1 MATMNQKILK
11 LRSLEQ
17 RRREMKRLRRD
28 KVTLDAIGKR
38 YGVTRQRVW
47 EILKG

>member
-1 MATMNQKILK
+1 MNQKILK

-28 KVTLDAIGKR
+28 KVTLEEIGKR

>member
-28 KVTLDAIGKR
+28 KVTLEEIGKR

>member
-28 KVTLDAIGKR
+28 KVTLEEIGKR

-47 EILKG
+47 EILK